1 MRAPAPLRAASIR
14 LATASNSRQKLPVM
28 SSVPE
33 QLRQAREAQKL
44 TVHQVADITKIRTD
58 HIRALEE
65 GNYGVFFF
73 FFYIRGFVRT
83 YATIL
88 KLNVPEIM
96 AALNQEL
103 GQNKKFSEPPPIS
116 GPPRGLLDF
125 FMLQLSKLDVRK
137 GLVALIALIVIV
149 VGGATFLIWRHY
161 KNYDPLADLK
171 PGVYHSTQT
180 VSGETL
186 PLPAPKK

>member
-1 MRAPAPLRAASIR
+1 MRAPTPLRVASIR

-65 GNYGVFFF
+65 GNYGIFSAPV
-73 FFYIRGFVRT
+73 YIRGFVRT

-103 GQNKKFSEPPPIS
+103 GQNKKFSEPLPIS